1 MNEETTRMN
10 PKKIKEILDRYV
22 VGQEDAKKTLS
33 VALYNHVKR
42 TTLMQKYKN
51 ANQPVPKVDK
61 SNVILIGPS
70 GCGKTHL
77 VKTLAKIYKAPCCI
91 CDATCLTE
99 AGYVGSDVETVLT
112 KLYTEANGDIEKA
125 ERGIV
130 FIDEIDKKASKFR
143 RNTSITRDVSGEG
156 VQQALLKL
164 IEGNEVEFQP
174 NNTRLHP
181 DQPTLKMKTDNILF
195 IFSGAFPEI
204 EKIIE
209 KRINPGH
216 KKQIKINGVNEHTK
230 DKKLTYNDLISSVTS
245 EDLKEYGLIPEFVG
259 RIPVICNTKQLT
271 KEELC
276 KVLTDPQDSIIKQ
289 YKILLKEN
297 DNVELNFEQPALEK
311 IAEHAIKAKT
321 GARSLRSE
329 LEDIL
334 LEPMYNIEQN
344 QKITITEKEVENYYK
359 KTENISA

>member
-1 MNEETTRMN
+1 MNKNNMN

-22 VGQEDAKKTLS
+22 IGQDDAKKTLA

-42 TTLMQKYKN
+42 TQLIQRFKEAGK
-51 ANQPVPKVDK
+51 QPPNIEK

-99 AGYVGSDVETVLT
+99 AGYVGSDVETVLS
-112 KLYTEANGDIEKA
+112 KLYEQAKGNIEEA
-125 ERGIV
+125 ERGII
-130 FIDEIDKKASKFR
+130 FIDEIDKKASKYR

-174 NNTRLHP
+174 GNERKHP
-181 DQPTLKMKTDNILF
+181 DKPRMKMRTDNILF
-195 IFSGAFPEI
+195 IFSGAFPGI
-204 EKIIE
+204 EQIIQ
-209 KRINPGH
+209 KRINPGA
-216 KKQIKINGVNEHTK
+216 KKTITINGVTEHNE
-230 DKKLTYNDLISSVTS
+230 DKKFDYNQLISSVTS

-259 RIPVICNTKQLT
+259 RVPVICNTKQLT

-276 KVLTDPQDSIIKQ
+276 KVLTEPQDAIIKQ
-289 YKILLKEN
+289 YQLLLKEN
-297 DNVELNFEQPALEK
+297 DNVKLDFEQTALEE
-311 IAEHAIKAKT
+311 IAEHALKAKT

-329 LEDIL
+329 LESIL
-334 LEPMYNIEQN
+334 LEPMYNIEKN
-344 QKITITEKEVENYYK
+344 QKITITQEQIKEYYQKIEK
-359 KTENISA
+359 IPA

>member
-1 MNEETTRMN
+1 MKEKSTKMN

-22 VGQEDAKKTLS
+22 IGQDEAKKTLS

-42 TTLMQKYKN
+42 TQLIQKYKD
-51 ANQPVPKVDK
+51 AGKEPPKIDK

-99 AGYVGSDVETVLT
+99 AGYVGSDVETVLA
-112 KLYTEANGDIEKA
+112 KLYDAANGNIEEA
-125 ERGIV
+125 QRGIV
-130 FIDEIDKKASKFR
+130 FIDEIDKKASKYR

-174 NNTRLHP
+174 GNIRKHP
-181 DQPTLKMKTDNILF
+181 KQETIKIKTDNILF
-195 IFSGAFPEI
+195 IFSGAFPDI
-204 EKIIE
+204 EKIIQ
-209 KRINPGH
+209 KRLNHGEQ
-216 KKQIKINGVNEHTK
+216 KKISINGISEHNHN
-230 DKKLTYNDLISSVTS
+230 KKFTYNQLISAVTS
-245 EDLKEYGLIPEFVG
+245 DDLREYGLIPEFVG
-259 RIPVICNTKQLT
+259 RVPIICNTKQLT

-276 KVLTDPQDSIIKQ
+276 KVLTEPQDSIIKQ
-289 YKILLKEN
+289 YKLLFKEN
-297 DNVELNFEQPALEK
+297 DNVDLKFDQTALEE
-311 IAEHAIKAKT
+311 IAEHAIKEKT

-329 LEDIL
+329 LEGIL
-334 LEPMYNIEQN
+334 LEPMYNINEN
-344 QKITITEKEVENYYK
+344 QEITITRDKVKEYYQ
-359 KTENISA
+359 KTEKIPA